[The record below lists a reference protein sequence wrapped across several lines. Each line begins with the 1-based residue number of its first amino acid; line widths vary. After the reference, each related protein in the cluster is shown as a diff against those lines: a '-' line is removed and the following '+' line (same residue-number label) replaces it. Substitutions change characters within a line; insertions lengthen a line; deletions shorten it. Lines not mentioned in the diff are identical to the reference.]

1 MAATEPRKISQT
13 PYRLFSQ
20 RWFWLLTAHAVL
32 SQMATLLLRVT
43 TSYRAIEIDLA
54 PGWLAIF
61 SVAFSVFP
69 LLFGILAG
77 RATDRY
83 GERSTL
89 IVGAAIVLLAA
100 GGFLLFGNS
109 VAGLLICNVL
119 LGVGHL
125 LGMLG
130 EQSIA
135 ANNGPSVQRD
145 RIFGY
150 YTVFVSFGQVLSPLV
165 IAGFSGDA
173 VIPDTGAIFQGS
185 AVIAALTL
193 AFSAPFRSSSR
204 PQASNSATPPGS
216 VLSLF
221 RIPGMLAA
229 LLASVIVLASMDLL
243 LVYLPALGTER
254 HIEAATI
261 TTLLSLRAVAAM
273 LSRLCFHA
281 LIARLGRARLLI
293 GSIAL
298 ATLSVIA
305 IPIGM
310 PLWALG
316 AVICVAGFVLGL
328 CLPLTLAWMTEIS
341 PPTVRGTVISLRL
354 VGNRLGQT
362 VISSA
367 ASLVA
372 VSIGIAGVFWFSG
385 AALALVALTTA
396 RAFAGQK
403 PASKT

>member
-1 MAATEPRKISQT
+1 MAATEPGKISQT
-13 PYRLFSQ
+13 PYKLFSQ

-43 TSYRAIEIDLA
+43 TSYRAIEIDLD

-193 AFSAPFRSSSR
+193 AFSVPFRSSSR
-204 PQASNSATPPGS
+204 PQASNSTTPPGS
-216 VLSLF
+216 VLWLF

-305 IPIGM
+305 IPICM